1 MTLNGTKSYL
11 LKVTA
16 LVFLMALACP
26 AWATW
31 GVVQQVVGPQVQGT
45 SATAQIPTQI
55 TAGNLLVIHVVWA
68 NTTAATVTDSLG
80 NSFVSAG
87 IAQGSSN
94 SQLISTQVFYA
105 ANVIGGYDRITATIG
120 ASTFLNLYVYE
131 ISGAATSNPLDVAS
145 PTNGTGLSVA
155 TTPVAT
161 GAANDLVFVATGHH
175 YAFDL
180 PGTTFTA
187 LQANATGLAEYK
199 LVSFAATSVSGTATL
214 TNTNSGFP
222 WAPFS
227 RPSKA
232 IPTQGLPRARL

>member
-1 MTLNGTKSYL
+1 
-11 LKVTA
+11 
-16 LVFLMALACP
+16 
-26 AWATW
+26 
-31 GVVQQVVGPQVQGT
+31 
-45 SATAQIPTQI
+45 
-55 TAGNLLVIHVVWA
+55 
-68 NTTAATVTDSLG
+68 
-80 NSFVSAG
+80 
-87 IAQGSSN
+87 
-94 SQLISTQVFYA
+94 

-222 WAPFS
+222 WGAVLAAFKSNPNS
-227 RPSKA
+227 GPPSS
-232 IPTQGLPRARL
+232 PTLTSIQVTPGYPTLSLNQNQQMFATGTYSDG